1 MSFRRRILLALITV
15 AVLPVLAMGALSYQA
30 NREELLRTVGHSQ
43 AQAAAEL
50 ARWCERLVVDR
61 AQALQLSATYIP
73 FASLA
78 GSELEAVLHIPL
90 RQFPDLTI
98 LTVLDE
104 SGAAL
109 TETVRRARGGG
120 PSGAREVV
128 EARDLDA
135 FARSVPLD
143 SARTSDIAIGPPYR
157 SPSSGIPRVALAV
170 RVPGAARFV
179 AAEVSLAEADAR
191 VRELASGGGSAF
203 LIDAAGRPFTTGAGE
218 ASEDERALFAAGG
231 GSPGGTTRTVRN
243 QGGGTQLASYAPV
256 GMLGWGVVLEQP
268 TAMAFRAAD
277 RVRRYTLYWA
287 VVALVVAL
295 LLGTFV
301 ARTLARPV
309 ADLSS
314 AASALTEGRYD
325 VRVEEGGGDELA
337 RLGAAF
343 NHMAREVWRRDEEI
357 RRWNAE
363 LQRRVQER
371 TTELRAAEDQIARA
385 RRLAAM
391 GSLGAGVAHGLNN
404 PMTSLLGLIT
414 LARRDVAGAPTAEL
428 LETAIGEGR
437 KIVRIVDDLKR
448 LADRERNEAGRAFAL
463 AQPVRAAVEA
473 QRSRL
478 AEKRIALATDLEHDV
493 PLVQG
498 HPSQVQELVVHLI
511 DNAVAAM
518 PDGGRL
524 EIGLCSVEGD
534 AVRLHVADDGRGIP
548 PEIRERIFDPFFT
561 TKSTAGAGL
570 GLSLCHGIVEAHH
583 GRIVVESAPGRGAR
597 FEVLLPAAARA
608 AHLA

>member
-1 MSFRRRILLALITV
+1 VSFRRRILLALITV
-15 AVLPVLAMGALSYQA
+15 AVLPVLAVGALSYRA
-30 NREELLRTVGHSQ
+30 NRDELLRTVGHSQ
-43 AQAAAEL
+43 AQTAAEL
-50 ARWCERLVVDR
+50 ARWCERFVVDR

-73 FASLA
+73 FASLS
-78 GSELEAVLHIPL
+78 GPELETVLHIPL
-90 RQFPDLTI
+90 RQFPDLTV
-98 LTVLDE
+98 LTVVDE

-109 TETVRRARGGG
+109 TETVRRARGSGLA
-120 PSGAREVV
+120 GAREVV
-128 EARDLDA
+128 DERDLEA
-135 FARSVPLD
+135 FARSVPLE
-143 SARTSDIAIGPPYR
+143 SARASDIAIGPPYR
-157 SPSSGIPRVALAV
+157 SPSSGIPRVALTV
-170 RVPGAARFV
+170 RVPGAARLV
-179 AAEVSLAEADAR
+179 AAELSLAEADAR
-191 VRELASGGGSAF
+191 VRELASEGGSAF
-203 LIDAAGRPFTTGAGE
+203 LLDAAGSPFTMGAGE
-218 ASEDERALFAAGG
+218 ASGDERALFAAGRASSG
-231 GSPGGTTRTVRN
+231 GATRTVRTL
-243 QGGGTQLASYAPV
+243 GGGTHLASYAQV
-256 GMLGWGVVLEQP
+256 GLLGWGVVLEQP
-268 TAMAFRAAD
+268 TSMAFRAAD
-277 RVRRYTLYWA
+277 RVRRYALFWA
-287 VVALVVAL
+287 GAALVVAL

-301 ARTLARPV
+301 AGTLARPI

-314 AASALTEGRYD
+314 AAAALTEGRYD
-325 VRVEEGGGDELA
+325 VRVEQGGGDELA

-343 NHMAREVWRRDEEI
+343 NHMAREVQRREEEI
-357 RRWNAE
+357 RRWNSE

-404 PMTSLLGLIT
+404 PMTSLLGLIA

-448 LADRERNEAGRAFAL
+448 LAERERNEAGRTFAL
-463 AQPVRAAVEA
+463 AQPVQAAVEA
-473 QRSRL
+473 QRHRL
-478 AEKRIALATDLEHDV
+478 AESRIALATDLDHDV

-498 HPSQVQELVVHLI
+498 HPIQVQELVTHLI

-583 GRIVVESAPGRGAR
+583 GRIVVESSPGCGAR

>member
-1 MSFRRRILLALITV
+1 M
-15 AVLPVLAMGALSYQA
+15 
-30 NREELLRTVGHSQ
+30 
-43 AQAAAEL
+43 
-50 ARWCERLVVDR
+50 
-61 AQALQLSATYIP
+61 
-73 FASLA
+73 
-78 GSELEAVLHIPL
+78 
-90 RQFPDLTI
+90 
-98 LTVLDE
+98 
-104 SGAAL
+104 
-109 TETVRRARGGG
+109 
-120 PSGAREVV
+120 
-128 EARDLDA
+128 
-135 FARSVPLD
+135 
-143 SARTSDIAIGPPYR
+143 
-157 SPSSGIPRVALAV
+157 
-170 RVPGAARFV
+170 
-179 AAEVSLAEADAR
+179 
-191 VRELASGGGSAF
+191 
-203 LIDAAGRPFTTGAGE
+203 
-218 ASEDERALFAAGG
+218 
-231 GSPGGTTRTVRN
+231 
-243 QGGGTQLASYAPV
+243 
-256 GMLGWGVVLEQP
+256 
-268 TAMAFRAAD
+268 
-277 RVRRYTLYWA
+277 
-287 VVALVVAL
+287 
-295 LLGTFV
+295 
-301 ARTLARPV
+301 
-309 ADLSS
+309 
-314 AASALTEGRYD
+314 
-325 VRVEEGGGDELA
+325 EEGGGDELA